1 MNCLDVFI
9 FLQLSESIFQSV
21 LYLAEDLMLK
31 VVQNI
36 SYELDSFNKRKWD
49 HIIVNQFL
57 RDLREA
63 KKRGN
68 SERRHKE
75 ALAILAATAPS
86 VVPTSRN
93 ATVRKETENNVAS
106 ARREVITVLCL
117 FSCFLSGMIVFLLAS
132 VCFQNMP
139 RSNAGSSR
147 IGQLCSSPQ
156 AKDLSFSNSKVSEET
171 NFGIFDL
178 AKFSKKSAL
187 PCDICMRCDTVLN
200 RIFVCSSCKVIC
212 IYCFF
217 VPNKLH
223 SINY

>member
-1 MNCLDVFI
+1 M
-9 FLQLSESIFQSV
+9 FLQLSESIFQSS
-21 LYLAEDLMLK
+21 LNLAEDLILK

-36 SYELDSFNKRKWD
+36 SYELDSVHKRKWD

-86 VVPTSRN
+86 VAPISRN
-93 ATVRKETENNVAS
+93 ATVRKDAENKVTS
-106 ARREVITVLCL
+106 ARQEVSTVLL
-117 FSCFLSGMIVFLLAS
+117 HQLIYAMIFLLS
-132 VCFQNMP
+132 SLCFQNMA
-139 RSNAGSSR
+139 RANAGSSR
-147 IGQLCSSPQ
+147 ITQLSSLPQ
-156 AKDLSFSNSKVSEET
+156 AKDLSFSNSKVSEDS

-200 RIFVCSSCKVIC
+200 RIFVCSCCKVLC
-212 IYCFF
+212 IYCLLT
-217 VPNKLH
+217 PNCTP
-223 SINY
+223 SIINSE

>member
-1 MNCLDVFI
+1 M
-9 FLQLSESIFQSV
+9 FLQLSESIFQSS
-21 LYLAEDLMLK
+21 LNLAEDLILK

-36 SYELDSFNKRKWD
+36 SYELDSVNKRKWD

-86 VVPTSRN
+86 VAPTSRN
-93 ATVRKETENNVAS
+93 ATVRKDAENKVTS
-106 ARREVITVLCL
+106 ARQEVITVLLCL
-117 FSCFLSGMIVFLLAS
+117 QLIYAMIFLLS
-132 VCFQNMP
+132 SLYFQSMA
-139 RSNAGSSR
+139 RANAGSSR
-147 IGQLCSSPQ
+147 ITQLSSLQQ
-156 AKDLSFSNSKVSEET
+156 AKDLSFSNSKVSEDS

-200 RIFVCSSCKVIC
+200 RIFVCSSCKVLC
-212 IYCFF
+212 IYCLLT
-217 VPNKLH
+217 PNCTP
-223 SINY
+223 SIINSE

>member
-1 MNCLDVFI
+1 M
-9 FLQLSESIFQSV
+9 FLQLSESIFQSS
-21 LYLAEDLMLK
+21 LNLAEDLILK

-36 SYELDSFNKRKWD
+36 SYELDSVNKRKWD

-86 VVPTSRN
+86 VAPISRN
-93 ATVRKETENNVAS
+93 ATVRKDAENKVTS
-106 ARREVITVLCL
+106 ARQEVSTVLL
-117 FSCFLSGMIVFLLAS
+117 HQLIYAMIFLLS
-132 VCFQNMP
+132 SLCFQNMA
-139 RSNAGSSR
+139 RANAGSSR
-147 IGQLCSSPQ
+147 ITQLSSLPQ
-156 AKDLSFSNSKVSEET
+156 AKDLSFSNSKVSEDS

-200 RIFVCSSCKVIC
+200 RIFVCSSCKVLC
-212 IYCFF
+212 IYCLLA
-217 VPNKLH
+217 PICTP
-223 SINY
+223 SIINSE

>member
-1 MNCLDVFI
+1 M
-9 FLQLSESIFQSV
+9 FLQLSESIFQSS
-21 LYLAEDLMLK
+21 LNLAEDLILK

-36 SYELDSFNKRKWD
+36 SYELDSVNKRKWD

-86 VVPTSRN
+86 VAPISRN
-93 ATVRKETENNVAS
+93 ATVRKDAENKVTS
-106 ARREVITVLCL
+106 ARQEVITVLLCL
-117 FSCFLSGMIVFLLAS
+117 QLIYAMIFLLS
-132 VCFQNMP
+132 SLYFQSMA
-139 RSNAGSSR
+139 RANAGSSR
-147 IGQLCSSPQ
+147 ITQLSSLQQ
-156 AKDLSFSNSKVSEET
+156 AKDLSFSNSKVSEDS

-200 RIFVCSSCKVIC
+200 RIFVCSSCKVLC
-212 IYCFF
+212 IYCLLA
-217 VPNKLH
+217 PICTP
-223 SINY
+223 SIINSE

>member
-1 MNCLDVFI
+1 MFI

-21 LYLAEDLMLK
+21 LYLAEDLILK

-86 VVPTSRN
+86 VTPTSRN
-93 ATVRKETENNVAS
+93 TTVRKETENNVTPAK
-106 ARREVITVLCL
+106 REVIRVLCL
-117 FSCFLSGMIVFLLAS
+117 FSC
-132 VCFQNMP
+132 C
-139 RSNAGSSR
+139 
-147 IGQLCSSPQ
+147 Q
-156 AKDLSFSNSKVSEET
+156 ALSFFIDFCLFPEHAKKHYWILKNWPTIFFTTSKG
-171 NFGIFDL
+171 FIIFQQ
-178 AKFSKKSAL
+178 
-187 PCDICMRCDTVLN
+187 
-200 RIFVCSSCKVIC
+200 
-212 IYCFF
+212 
-217 VPNKLH
+217 
-223 SINY
+223 

>member
-1 MNCLDVFI
+1 M
-9 FLQLSESIFQSV
+9 FLQLSESIFQSS
-21 LYLAEDLMLK
+21 LNLAEDLILK

-36 SYELDSFNKRKWD
+36 SYELDSVNKRKWD

-63 KKRGN
+63 KKCGN

-86 VVPTSRN
+86 VAPISRN
-93 ATVRKETENNVAS
+93 ATVRKDAENKVTS
-106 ARREVITVLCL
+106 ARQEVSTVLL
-117 FSCFLSGMIVFLLAS
+117 HQLIYAMIFLLS
-132 VCFQNMP
+132 SLCFQNMA
-139 RSNAGSSR
+139 RANAGSSR
-147 IGQLCSSPQ
+147 ITQLSSLQQ
-156 AKDLSFSNSKVSEET
+156 AKDLSFSNSKVSEDS

-200 RIFVCSSCKVIC
+200 RIFVCSSCKVLC
-212 IYCFF
+212 IYCLLT
-217 VPNKLH
+217 PNCTP
-223 SINY
+223 SIINSE

>member
-1 MNCLDVFI
+1 M
-9 FLQLSESIFQSV
+9 FLQLSESIFQSS
-21 LYLAEDLMLK
+21 LNLAEDLILK

-36 SYELDSFNKRKWD
+36 SYELDSVNKRKWD

-75 ALAILAATAPS
+75 ALAILAATAPC
-86 VVPTSRN
+86 VAPTSRN
-93 ATVRKETENNVAS
+93 ATVRKDAENKVTS
-106 ARREVITVLCL
+106 ARQEVSTVLL
-117 FSCFLSGMIVFLLAS
+117 HQLIYAMIFLLS
-132 VCFQNMP
+132 SLCFQNMA
-139 RSNAGSSR
+139 RANAGSSR
-147 IGQLCSSPQ
+147 ITQLSSLPQ
-156 AKDLSFSNSKVSEET
+156 AKDLSFSNSKVSEDS

-200 RIFVCSSCKVIC
+200 RIFVCSCCKVLC
-212 IYCFF
+212 IYCLLT
-217 VPNKLH
+217 PNCTP
-223 SINY
+223 SIINSE